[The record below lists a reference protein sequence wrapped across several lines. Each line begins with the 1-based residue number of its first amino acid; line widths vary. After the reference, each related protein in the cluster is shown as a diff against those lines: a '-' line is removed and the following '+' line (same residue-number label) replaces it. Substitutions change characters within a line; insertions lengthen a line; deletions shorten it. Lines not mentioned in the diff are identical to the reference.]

1 MTFAQS
7 QRISLSLSQSWSS
20 FPFLTN
26 ECTLWHFVQN
36 RVLSSALKPV
46 QTDLSPQW
54 FSFLNLIGVY
64 LIYNIVL
71 VSGILQSDS
80 VIHIHICILLEN
92 LTSYKLSQNIEFPA
106 LYSRS
111 LLVIYLTYSSMYMF
125 IPSSWFIPPWHVFSY
140 FLFGNHDFAFDI
152 CSVCLYFLKKFIRI
166 IFFKE
171 LHFQMRT
178 RWQRN
183 RWMWSTSL
191 SKDTSGLHLQTQKCM
206 QNTSWEWT
214 GVPDQ
219 WKRIYRTMQ
228 NSGGGRS

>member
-1 MTFAQS
+1 MTFAQN

-92 LTSYKLSQNIEFPA
+92 LTSYKLSQTVDFLV
-106 LYSRS
+106 LYNRS
-111 LLVIYLTYSSMYMF
+111 LLAIYLKYSTVYIF
-125 IPSSWFIPPWHVFSY
+125 IPSFWFNLPCHVSSLVTIGSFLISVQSFSI
-140 FLFGNHDFAFDI
+140 L
-152 CSVCLYFLKKFIRI
+152 
-166 IFFKE
+166 
-171 LHFQMRT
+171 
-178 RWQRN
+178 
-183 RWMWSTSL
+183 
-191 SKDTSGLHLQTQKCM
+191 
-206 QNTSWEWT
+206 
-214 GVPDQ
+214 
-219 WKRIYRTMQ
+219 
-228 NSGGGRS
+228 

>member
-1 MTFAQS
+1 MTFAQN

-20 FPFLTN
+20 FPFLAN
-26 ECTLWHFVQN
+26 ECNLWHFVQN

-111 LLVIYLTYSSMYMF
+111 LLVIYLIYSSMYMF

-140 FLFGNHDFAFDI
+140 FLFGNHNFTFDI

-166 IFFKE
+166 IFF
-171 LHFQMRT
+171 
-178 RWQRN
+178 
-183 RWMWSTSL
+183 
-191 SKDTSGLHLQTQKCM
+191 
-206 QNTSWEWT
+206 
-214 GVPDQ
+214 
-219 WKRIYRTMQ
+219 
-228 NSGGGRS
+228 